1 MTIPTPRR
9 LSLATQAIDA
19 LRELVLTGE
28 IPPGGRVNEVAVA
41 SRLGISRGPLRE
53 AIRHLA
59 SEGLLLL
66 RPNRGAQVPTAGAD
80 DIQALFELRA
90 ALECEAARY
99 AAHRRTDKDL
109 DRLRA
114 VCAESRERVRQGG
127 RFPYQLDIDFHD
139 ALLLAARSPRI
150 AEQARLVQQ
159 QVILFRSRVP
169 DDPVHSLASVNDH
182 DAVTGAVAAGNAEL
196 AARAMRRHQ
205 ERVRDQMLRTL
216 ANQALPNQKPSNQK
230 PSNEALPS
238 R

>member
-9 LSLATQAIDA
+9 LSLTAQAIEA

-41 SRLGISRGPLRE
+41 NRLGISRGPLRE

-66 RPNRGAQVPTAGAD
+66 RPNRGARVPTAGAE
-80 DIQALFELRA
+80 DIRLLFELRA

-99 AAHRRTDKDL
+99 AARRRTDEDL

-114 VCAESRERVRQGG
+114 ACADSRERVRRGG
-127 RFPYQLDIDFHD
+127 QFPYRLDIAFHD

-150 AEQARLVQQ
+150 AEQAHLVQQ
-159 QVILFRSRVP
+159 QVILFRSQVP
-169 DDPVHSLASVNDH
+169 DDPAHSLASVSDH
-182 DAVTGAVAAGNAEL
+182 DTVAEAVVSGDADL
-196 AARAMRRHQ
+196 AARTMRRHQ
-205 ERVRDQMLRTL
+205 ERVRDQMLR
-216 ANQALPNQKPSNQK
+216 AMPD
-230 PSNEALPS
+230 